1 MTSVVEDAG
10 PARKL
15 LSSPAGA
22 APQTAR
28 PRPRRLR
35 SPGPAGSRLPR
46 LRACRTRLLSVRC
59 APHPRR
65 TRGWTPGNPLLTR
78 AGGRSQGLIKP
89 QVGGV
94 MMQGQLPTRGSQD
107 VTEHMEEVGS
117 ICGLPAPHIPL
128 RPPCRLRTQF
138 PPALLCLVCAG
149 RVAARAASEGRWG
162 REQWPLDSAPSPSFR
177 TSRAAGRGVHGPKEM
192 GRDLEPPRFRGRPA
206 GGSPAP
212 RRRAGEL
219 LPPPRCVTGGG
230 RGAAAGVRAGGGG
243 ARRGHI
249 WRFRRRRG
257 PTRNPGS
264 HGPGSPVPPGR
275 RA

>member
-192 GRDLEPPRFRGRPA
+192 RRDLEPPRFRGRPA

-257 PTRNPGS
+257 PTRSPGS